1 MRPITIS
8 ANNFITPHRIG
19 GANFKMP
26 SFKRNKMS
34 IKKKLGRTTQTAQV
48 IEPPIIDTRGLAQVL
63 QKYTIYIDDSVQYKE
78 QVGMIAEGMGATV
91 QHNQDDTVAGSP
103 STLSSVGIYIIQPKR
118 AEKNKLIA
126 RLTKKGIRVISP
138 AWLFTCYEK
147 NTYLSPDQFPYGV
160 KTAKE
165 GLGVS
170 VPLSKE
176 SIEQLDNPFGLEP
189 VNYDYL
195 EDNRPGRQLNL
206 DNYITVESNTET
218 DIDDTYQQTENDDN
232 NSNIYKQE
240 VDDDEDEQEA
250 MQKEIAYNIN
260 KKKRSHTSIK
270 EKEERKKASEKRM
283 LEIKNAAKAFETKYS
298 RRKRDK
304 KKEKYDVPS
313 SNEHGRD
320 KMNIWYAEQALPK

>member
-206 DNYITVESNTET
+206 DNYIT
-218 DIDDTYQQTENDDN
+218 
-232 NSNIYKQE
+232 
-240 VDDDEDEQEA
+240 
-250 MQKEIAYNIN
+250 
-260 KKKRSHTSIK
+260 KKRSHTSIK